1 MPKLKLKKE
10 NKDGVEG
17 WMGTYGDMVT
27 LLMAFFVMLYSASDP
42 DPGKYEEIV
51 ESMKEAFSKQDV
63 ENEFKKL
70 HESLEDIIEKKN
82 LENTVEIELGPNGIL
97 IQIPGSSL
105 FASGSADIMTDM
117 APVIVEISTAITQ
130 LLDQSSYHDYM
141 IEVEG
146 HTDDEK
152 LPPNADYPSNWE
164 LSAARSLNLVRFICK
179 YAAMPEKYF
188 SAMGYGEFRPIIDV
202 KSISNI
208 AEKEKARAVNRR
220 VEIYLDAFI
229 KQKINAENI

>member
-10 NKDGVEG
+10 NKDVVDG

-63 ENEFKKL
+63 ENEFKEL
-70 HESLEDIIEKKN
+70 HHSLEGIIENKKF
-82 LENTVEIELGPNGIL
+82 ENAVEIKLGPNGIL

-117 APVIVEISTAITQ
+117 TPVIVEISAAITQ
-130 LLDQSSYHDYM
+130 LLDKSSYHDYM

-146 HTDDEK
+146 HTDDE
-152 LPPNADYPSNWE
+152 PIGEDNEIFSSN
-164 LSAARSLNLVRFICK
+164 
-179 YAAMPEKYF
+179 
-188 SAMGYGEFRPIIDV
+188 
-202 KSISNI
+202 
-208 AEKEKARAVNRR
+208 
-220 VEIYLDAFI
+220 
-229 KQKINAENI
+229 

>member
-1 MPKLKLKKE
+1 MPKLKLKTE
-10 NKDGVEG
+10 NKDVVDG

-42 DPGKYEEIV
+42 DPGKYEEIA

-130 LLDQSSYHDYM
+130 LLDESSYHDYM

-146 HTDDEK
+146 HTDDQPIGKDSEIFS
-152 LPPNADYPSNWE
+152 SNWD
-164 LSAARSLNLVRFICK
+164 LSAIRATGIVELLYNSGIEMDKLK
-179 YAAMPEKYF
+179 
-188 SAMGYGEFRPIIDV
+188 PI
-202 KSISNI
+202 
-208 AEKEKARAVNRR
+208 ARAESIPLLPNRDENGIPIPENRAKNRR
-220 VEIYLDAFI
+220 VVI
-229 KQKINAENI
+229 KVNKFK

>member
-10 NKDGVEG
+10 NKDVVDG

-63 ENEFKKL
+63 ENEFKEL
-70 HESLEDIIEKKN
+70 HESLEDIIENKN
-82 LENTVEIELGPNGIL
+82 LENAVEIELGPNGIL

-146 HTDDEK
+146 HTDDE
-152 LPPNADYPSNWE
+152 PIGEDSEIFSSNWD
-164 LSAARSLNLVRFICK
+164 LSAIRATGIVELLYNSGIEMNKLK
-179 YAAMPEKYF
+179 
-188 SAMGYGEFRPIIDV
+188 PI
-202 KSISNI
+202 
-208 AEKEKARAVNRR
+208 ARAESIPLLPNRDENGIPIPENRAKNRR
-220 VEIYLDAFI
+220 VVI
-229 KQKINAENI
+229 KVNKFK

>member
-10 NKDGVEG
+10 NKDVVDG

-63 ENEFKKL
+63 ENEFKEL

-82 LENTVEIELGPNGIL
+82 LENAVEIKLGPNGIL
-97 IQIPGSSL
+97 IQIPGSFL

-146 HTDDEK
+146 HTDDE
-152 LPPNADYPSNWE
+152 PIGEDSEIFSSNWD
-164 LSAARSLNLVRFICK
+164 LSAIRATGIVELLNNSGIEMDKLK
-179 YAAMPEKYF
+179 
-188 SAMGYGEFRPIIDV
+188 PI
-202 KSISNI
+202 
-208 AEKEKARAVNRR
+208 ARAESIPLLPNRDENGIPIPENRAKNRR
-220 VEIYLDAFI
+220 VVI
-229 KQKINAENI
+229 KVNKFK

>member
-10 NKDGVEG
+10 NKDVVDG

-63 ENEFKKL
+63 ENEFKEL
-70 HESLEDIIEKKN
+70 YESLEDIIENKKI
-82 LENTVEIELGPNGIL
+82 ENAVEIKLGPNGIL

-146 HTDDEK
+146 HTDDE
-152 LPPNADYPSNWE
+152 PIGEDSEIFSSNWD
-164 LSAARSLNLVRFICK
+164 LSAIRATGIVELLYNSGIEMDKLK
-179 YAAMPEKYF
+179 
-188 SAMGYGEFRPIIDV
+188 PI
-202 KSISNI
+202 
-208 AEKEKARAVNRR
+208 ARAESIPLLPNRDENGIPIPENRAKNRR
-220 VEIYLDAFI
+220 VVI
-229 KQKINAENI
+229 KVNKFK

>member
-10 NKDGVEG
+10 NKDVVDG

-42 DPGKYEEIV
+42 DPGKYEEIA

-70 HESLEDIIEKKN
+70 HESLEDIIEKIN

-146 HTDDEK
+146 HTDDE
-152 LPPNADYPSNWE
+152 PIGEDSEIFSSNWD
-164 LSAARSLNLVRFICK
+164 LSAIRATGIVELLYNSGIEMDKLK
-179 YAAMPEKYF
+179 
-188 SAMGYGEFRPIIDV
+188 PI
-202 KSISNI
+202 
-208 AEKEKARAVNRR
+208 ARAESIPLLPNRDENGIPIPENRAKNRR
-220 VEIYLDAFI
+220 VVI
-229 KQKINAENI
+229 KVNKFK

>member
-10 NKDGVEG
+10 NKDVVDG

-42 DPGKYEEIV
+42 DPGKYEEIA

-130 LLDQSSYHDYM
+130 LLDESSYHDYM

-146 HTDDEK
+146 HTDDQPIGKDSEIFS
-152 LPPNADYPSNWE
+152 SNWD
-164 LSAARSLNLVRFICK
+164 LSAIRATGIVELLYNSGIEMDKLK
-179 YAAMPEKYF
+179 
-188 SAMGYGEFRPIIDV
+188 PI
-202 KSISNI
+202 
-208 AEKEKARAVNRR
+208 ARAESIPLLPNRDENGIPIPENRAKNRR
-220 VEIYLDAFI
+220 VVI
-229 KQKINAENI
+229 KVNKFK

>member
-10 NKDGVEG
+10 NKDVVDG

-42 DPGKYEEIV
+42 DPGKYEEIA

-70 HESLEDIIEKKN
+70 HESLEDIIENKN
-82 LENTVEIELGPNGIL
+82 LENAVEIKLGPNGIL

-130 LLDQSSYHDYM
+130 LLDNSSYHDYM

-146 HTDDEK
+146 HTDDEPIGEDSK
-152 LPPNADYPSNWE
+152 IFSSNWD
-164 LSAARSLNLVRFICK
+164 LSAIRATGIVELLYNSGI
-179 YAAMPEKYF
+179 AMDKLK
-188 SAMGYGEFRPIIDV
+188 PI
-202 KSISNI
+202 
-208 AEKEKARAVNRR
+208 ARAESIPLLPNRDENGIPIPENRAKNRR
-220 VEIYLDAFI
+220 VVI
-229 KQKINAENI
+229 KVNKFK

>member
-10 NKDGVEG
+10 NKDVVDG

-63 ENEFKKL
+63 ENEFKEL
-70 HESLEDIIEKKN
+70 HESLEDIIEKKT
-82 LENTVEIELGPNGIL
+82 LENAVEIELGPNGIL

-146 HTDDEK
+146 HTDDE
-152 LPPNADYPSNWE
+152 PIGEDSEIFSSNWD
-164 LSAARSLNLVRFICK
+164 LSAIRATGIVELLYNSGIEMDKLK
-179 YAAMPEKYF
+179 
-188 SAMGYGEFRPIIDV
+188 PI
-202 KSISNI
+202 
-208 AEKEKARAVNRR
+208 ARAESIPLLPNRDENGIPIPENRAKNRR
-220 VEIYLDAFI
+220 VVI
-229 KQKINAENI
+229 KVNKFK

>member
-10 NKDGVEG
+10 NKDVVDG

-51 ESMKEAFSKQDV
+51 GSMKEAFSKQDV
-63 ENEFKKL
+63 ENEFKEL
-70 HESLEDIIEKKN
+70 HESLEDIIENKN
-82 LENTVEIELGPNGIL
+82 LENAVEIKLGPNGIL

-117 APVIVEISTAITQ
+117 APVIVEISTVITQ

-146 HTDDEK
+146 HTDDE
-152 LPPNADYPSNWE
+152 PIGEDSEIFSSNWD
-164 LSAARSLNLVRFICK
+164 LSAIRATGIVELLNNSGIEMDKLK
-179 YAAMPEKYF
+179 
-188 SAMGYGEFRPIIDV
+188 PI
-202 KSISNI
+202 
-208 AEKEKARAVNRR
+208 ARAESIPLLPNRDENGIPIPENRAKNRR
-220 VEIYLDAFI
+220 VVI
-229 KQKINAENI
+229 KVNKFK

>member
-10 NKDGVEG
+10 NKDVVDG
-17 WMGTYGDMVT
+17 WMATYGDMVT

-42 DPGKYEEIV
+42 DPGKYEEIA

-70 HESLEDIIEKKN
+70 HESLEDIMEKIN

-97 IQIPGSSL
+97 IQIPGSSM

-130 LLDQSSYHDYM
+130 LLDESSYHDYM

-146 HTDDEK
+146 HTDDE
-152 LPPNADYPSNWE
+152 PIGEDSEIFSSNWD
-164 LSAARSLNLVRFICK
+164 LSAIRATGIVELLNNSGIEMDKLK
-179 YAAMPEKYF
+179 
-188 SAMGYGEFRPIIDV
+188 PI
-202 KSISNI
+202 
-208 AEKEKARAVNRR
+208 ARAESIPLLPNRDENGIPIPENRAKNRR
-220 VEIYLDAFI
+220 VVI
-229 KQKINAENI
+229 KVNKFK

>member
-10 NKDGVEG
+10 NKDVVDG

-42 DPGKYEEIV
+42 DPGKYEKIV

-63 ENEFKKL
+63 ENEFKIL
-70 HESLEDIIEKKN
+70 HESLEDIIENKKM
-82 LENTVEIELGPNGIL
+82 ENAVEIELGPNGIL

-117 APVIVEISTAITQ
+117 APVIVEISTVITQ

-146 HTDDEK
+146 HTDDE
-152 LPPNADYPSNWE
+152 PIGEDSEIFSSNWD
-164 LSAARSLNLVRFICK
+164 LSAIRATGIVELLNNSGIEMDKLK
-179 YAAMPEKYF
+179 
-188 SAMGYGEFRPIIDV
+188 PI
-202 KSISNI
+202 
-208 AEKEKARAVNRR
+208 ARAESIPLLPNRDENGIPIPENRAKNRR
-220 VEIYLDAFI
+220 VVI
-229 KQKINAENI
+229 KVNKFK

>member
-10 NKDGVEG
+10 NKDVVEG

-42 DPGKYEEIV
+42 DPGKYEEIA

-146 HTDDEK
+146 HTDDE
-152 LPPNADYPSNWE
+152 PIGEDSEIFSSNWD
-164 LSAARSLNLVRFICK
+164 LSAIRATGIVELLYNSGIEMDKLK
-179 YAAMPEKYF
+179 
-188 SAMGYGEFRPIIDV
+188 PI
-202 KSISNI
+202 
-208 AEKEKARAVNRR
+208 ARAESIPLLPNRDENGIPIPENRAKNRR
-220 VEIYLDAFI
+220 VVI
-229 KQKINAENI
+229 KVNKFK

>member
-10 NKDGVEG
+10 NKDVVDG

-146 HTDDEK
+146 HTDDE
-152 LPPNADYPSNWE
+152 PIGEDSEIFSSNWD
-164 LSAARSLNLVRFICK
+164 LSAIRATGIVELLYNSGIEMDKLK
-179 YAAMPEKYF
+179 
-188 SAMGYGEFRPIIDV
+188 PI
-202 KSISNI
+202 
-208 AEKEKARAVNRR
+208 ARAESIPLLPNRDENGIPIPENRAKNRR
-220 VEIYLDAFI
+220 VVI
-229 KQKINAENI
+229 KVNKFK

>member
-10 NKDGVEG
+10 NKDVVDG
-17 WMGTYGDMVT
+17 WMCTYGDMVT

-42 DPGKYEEIV
+42 DPGKYEEIA

-82 LENTVEIELGPNGIL
+82 LENAVEIELGPNGIL
-97 IQIPGSSL
+97 IQIPGSSM

-130 LLDQSSYHDYM
+130 LLDESSYHDYM

-146 HTDDEK
+146 HTDDE
-152 LPPNADYPSNWE
+152 PIGEDSEIFSSNWD
-164 LSAARSLNLVRFICK
+164 LSAIRATGIVELLYNSGIEMDKLK
-179 YAAMPEKYF
+179 
-188 SAMGYGEFRPIIDV
+188 PI
-202 KSISNI
+202 
-208 AEKEKARAVNRR
+208 ARAESMPLLPNRDENGIPIPENRAKNRR
-220 VEIYLDAFI
+220 VVI
-229 KQKINAENI
+229 KVNKFK

>member
-10 NKDGVEG
+10 NKDVVDG

-42 DPGKYEEIV
+42 DPGKYEEIA

-70 HESLEDIIEKKN
+70 HESLEDIIENKKF
-82 LENTVEIELGPNGIL
+82 ENAVEIELGPNGIL

-146 HTDDEK
+146 HTDDE
-152 LPPNADYPSNWE
+152 PIGEDSEIFSSNWD
-164 LSAARSLNLVRFICK
+164 LSAIRATGIVELLYNSGIEMDKLK
-179 YAAMPEKYF
+179 
-188 SAMGYGEFRPIIDV
+188 PI
-202 KSISNI
+202 
-208 AEKEKARAVNRR
+208 ARAESIPLLPNRDENGIPIPENRAKNRR
-220 VEIYLDAFI
+220 VVI
-229 KQKINAENI
+229 KVNKFK

>member
-10 NKDGVEG
+10 NKDVVDG

-51 ESMKEAFSKQDV
+51 GSMKEAFSKQDV
-63 ENEFKKL
+63 ENEFKEL
-70 HESLEDIIEKKN
+70 HESLEDIIENKK
-82 LENTVEIELGPNGIL
+82 LENAVEIKLGPNGIL
-97 IQIPGSSL
+97 IQIPGSYL

-146 HTDDEK
+146 HTDDE
-152 LPPNADYPSNWE
+152 PIGEDSEIFSSNWD
-164 LSAARSLNLVRFICK
+164 LSAIRATGIVELLYNSGIEMDKLK
-179 YAAMPEKYF
+179 
-188 SAMGYGEFRPIIDV
+188 PI
-202 KSISNI
+202 
-208 AEKEKARAVNRR
+208 ARAESIPLLPNRDENGIPIPENRAKNRR
-220 VEIYLDAFI
+220 VVI
-229 KQKINAENI
+229 KVNKFK

>member
-1 MPKLKLKKE
+1 MVKLKLKKE
-10 NKDGVEG
+10 NKDVVDG

-63 ENEFKKL
+63 ENEFKEL
-70 HESLEDIIEKKN
+70 HESLKDIIENKT
-82 LENTVEIELGPNGIL
+82 LENSVEIELGPNGIL

-117 APVIVEISTAITQ
+117 APVIVEISTVITQ

-146 HTDDEK
+146 HTDDE
-152 LPPNADYPSNWE
+152 PIGEDSEIFSSNWD
-164 LSAARSLNLVRFICK
+164 LSAIRATGIVELLNNSGIEMDKLK
-179 YAAMPEKYF
+179 
-188 SAMGYGEFRPIIDV
+188 PI
-202 KSISNI
+202 
-208 AEKEKARAVNRR
+208 ARAESIPLLPNRDENGIPIPENRAKNRR
-220 VEIYLDAFI
+220 VVI
-229 KQKINAENI
+229 KVNKFK

>member
-10 NKDGVEG
+10 NKDVVDG

-42 DPGKYEEIV
+42 DPGKYEEIA

-63 ENEFKKL
+63 ENEFKEL
-70 HESLEDIIEKKN
+70 HESLVDIIENKN

-130 LLDQSSYHDYM
+130 LLDESSYHDYM

-146 HTDDEK
+146 HTDDQPIGKDSEIFS
-152 LPPNADYPSNWE
+152 SNWD
-164 LSAARSLNLVRFICK
+164 LSAIRATGIVELLYNSGIEMNKLK
-179 YAAMPEKYF
+179 
-188 SAMGYGEFRPIIDV
+188 PI
-202 KSISNI
+202 
-208 AEKEKARAVNRR
+208 ARAESIPLLPNRDENGIPIPENRAKNRR
-220 VEIYLDAFI
+220 VVI
-229 KQKINAENI
+229 KVNKFK

>member
-10 NKDGVEG
+10 NKDVVDG

-42 DPGKYEEIV
+42 DPGKYEEIA

-63 ENEFKKL
+63 ENEFKNL

-82 LENTVEIELGPNGIL
+82 LENTVEIELGPHGIL

-146 HTDDEK
+146 HTDDE
-152 LPPNADYPSNWE
+152 PIGEDSEIFSSNWD
-164 LSAARSLNLVRFICK
+164 LSAIRATGIVELLYNSGIEMDKLK
-179 YAAMPEKYF
+179 
-188 SAMGYGEFRPIIDV
+188 PI
-202 KSISNI
+202 
-208 AEKEKARAVNRR
+208 ARAESIPLLPNRDENGIPIPENRAKNRR
-220 VEIYLDAFI
+220 VVI
-229 KQKINAENI
+229 KVNKFK

>member
-10 NKDGVEG
+10 NKDIVEG

-42 DPGKYEEIV
+42 DPGKYEEIA

-130 LLDQSSYHDYM
+130 LLDESSYHDYM

-146 HTDDEK
+146 HTDDE
-152 LPPNADYPSNWE
+152 PIGEDSEIFSSNWD
-164 LSAARSLNLVRFICK
+164 LSAIRATGIVELLYNSGIEMNKLK
-179 YAAMPEKYF
+179 
-188 SAMGYGEFRPIIDV
+188 PI
-202 KSISNI
+202 
-208 AEKEKARAVNRR
+208 ARAESIPLLPNRDENGIPIPENRAKNRR
-220 VEIYLDAFI
+220 VVI
-229 KQKINAENI
+229 KVNKFK

>member
-10 NKDGVEG
+10 NKDVVDG

-63 ENEFKKL
+63 DNEFKKL
-70 HESLEDIIEKKN
+70 HESLEDIIENKKF
-82 LENTVEIELGPNGIL
+82 ENAVEIELGPNGIL

-146 HTDDEK
+146 HTDDE
-152 LPPNADYPSNWE
+152 PIGEDSEIFSSNWD
-164 LSAARSLNLVRFICK
+164 LSAIRATGIVELLYNSGI
-179 YAAMPEKYF
+179 AMDKLK
-188 SAMGYGEFRPIIDV
+188 PI
-202 KSISNI
+202 
-208 AEKEKARAVNRR
+208 ARAESIPLLPNRDENGIPIPENRAKNRR
-220 VEIYLDAFI
+220 VVI
-229 KQKINAENI
+229 KVNKFK

>member
-10 NKDGVEG
+10 NKDVVDG

-51 ESMKEAFSKQDV
+51 ESMKEAFSKEDV
-63 ENEFKKL
+63 ENEFKEL
-70 HESLEDIIEKKN
+70 HHNLEGIIENKIF
-82 LENTVEIELGPNGIL
+82 ENAVEIKLEPNGIL

-146 HTDDEK
+146 HTDDE
-152 LPPNADYPSNWE
+152 PIGEDSEIFSSNWD
-164 LSAARSLNLVRFICK
+164 LSAIRATGIVELLYNSGIEMDKLK
-179 YAAMPEKYF
+179 
-188 SAMGYGEFRPIIDV
+188 PI
-202 KSISNI
+202 
-208 AEKEKARAVNRR
+208 ARAESIPLLPNRDENGIPIPENRAKNRR
-220 VEIYLDAFI
+220 VVI
-229 KQKINAENI
+229 KVNKFK

>member
-10 NKDGVEG
+10 NKDVVDG

-63 ENEFKKL
+63 ENEFKEL
-70 HESLEDIIEKKN
+70 HESLEDIIENKN
-82 LENTVEIELGPNGIL
+82 LENAVEIKLGPNGIL

-130 LLDQSSYHDYM
+130 LLDESSYHDYM

-146 HTDDEK
+146 HTDDE
-152 LPPNADYPSNWE
+152 PIGEDSEIFSSNWD
-164 LSAARSLNLVRFICK
+164 LSAIRATGIVELLYNSGIEMDKLK
-179 YAAMPEKYF
+179 
-188 SAMGYGEFRPIIDV
+188 PI
-202 KSISNI
+202 
-208 AEKEKARAVNRR
+208 ARAESIPLLPNRDENGIPIPENRAKNRR
-220 VEIYLDAFI
+220 VVI
-229 KQKINAENI
+229 KVNKFK

>member
-10 NKDGVEG
+10 NKDVVDG

-63 ENEFKKL
+63 ENEFKEL

-82 LENTVEIELGPNGIL
+82 LENAVEIELGPNGIL

-146 HTDDEK
+146 HTDDE
-152 LPPNADYPSNWE
+152 PIGEDSEIFSSNWD
-164 LSAARSLNLVRFICK
+164 LSAIRATGIVELLYNSGI
-179 YAAMPEKYF
+179 AMDKLK
-188 SAMGYGEFRPIIDV
+188 PI
-202 KSISNI
+202 
-208 AEKEKARAVNRR
+208 ARAESIPLLPNRDENGIPIPENRAKNRR
-220 VEIYLDAFI
+220 VVI
-229 KQKINAENI
+229 KVNKFK

>member
-10 NKDGVEG
+10 NKDVVEG

-42 DPGKYEEIV
+42 DPGKYEEIA

-70 HESLEDIIEKKN
+70 HESLEDIIEKIN

-97 IQIPGSSL
+97 IQIPGSFL

-130 LLDQSSYHDYM
+130 LLDESSYHDYM

-146 HTDDEK
+146 HTDDQPIGKDSEIFS
-152 LPPNADYPSNWE
+152 SNWD
-164 LSAARSLNLVRFICK
+164 LSAIRATGIVELLYNSGIEMDKLK
-179 YAAMPEKYF
+179 
-188 SAMGYGEFRPIIDV
+188 PI
-202 KSISNI
+202 
-208 AEKEKARAVNRR
+208 ARAESIPLLPNRDENGIPIPENRAKNRR
-220 VEIYLDAFI
+220 VVI
-229 KQKINAENI
+229 KVNKFK

>member
-10 NKDGVEG
+10 NKDVVDG

-63 ENEFKKL
+63 ENEFKEL
-70 HESLEDIIEKKN
+70 HESLEDIIENKN
-82 LENTVEIELGPNGIL
+82 LENAIEIKLGPNGIL

-146 HTDDEK
+146 HTDDE
-152 LPPNADYPSNWE
+152 PIGEDSEIFSSNWD
-164 LSAARSLNLVRFICK
+164 LSAIRATGIVELLYNSGIEMDKLK
-179 YAAMPEKYF
+179 
-188 SAMGYGEFRPIIDV
+188 PI
-202 KSISNI
+202 
-208 AEKEKARAVNRR
+208 ARAESIPLLPNRDENGIPIPENRAKNRR
-220 VEIYLDAFI
+220 VVI
-229 KQKINAENI
+229 KVNKFK

>member
-10 NKDGVEG
+10 NKDVVDG

-63 ENEFKKL
+63 ENEFKEL
-70 HESLEDIIEKKN
+70 HESLEDIIENKN
-82 LENTVEIELGPNGIL
+82 LENAVEIKLGPNGIL

-117 APVIVEISTAITQ
+117 APVIVEISTVITQ

-146 HTDDEK
+146 HTDDE
-152 LPPNADYPSNWE
+152 PIGEDSEIFSSNWD
-164 LSAARSLNLVRFICK
+164 LSAIRATGIVELLYNSGI
-179 YAAMPEKYF
+179 AMDKLK
-188 SAMGYGEFRPIIDV
+188 PI
-202 KSISNI
+202 
-208 AEKEKARAVNRR
+208 ARAESIPLLPNRDENGIPIPENRAKNRR
-220 VEIYLDAFI
+220 VVI
-229 KQKINAENI
+229 KVNKFK

>member
-10 NKDGVEG
+10 NKDVVDG

-63 ENEFKKL
+63 ENEFKEL
-70 HESLEDIIEKKN
+70 HESLEDIIENKKF
-82 LENTVEIELGPNGIL
+82 ENAVEIKLGPNGIL

-117 APVIVEISTAITQ
+117 APVIVEISTVITQ

-146 HTDDEK
+146 HTDDE
-152 LPPNADYPSNWE
+152 PIGEDSEIFSSNWD
-164 LSAARSLNLVRFICK
+164 LSAIRATGIVELLNNSGIEMDKLK
-179 YAAMPEKYF
+179 
-188 SAMGYGEFRPIIDV
+188 PI
-202 KSISNI
+202 
-208 AEKEKARAVNRR
+208 ARAESIPLLPNRDENGIPIPENRAKNRR
-220 VEIYLDAFI
+220 VVI
-229 KQKINAENI
+229 KVNKFK

>member
-10 NKDGVEG
+10 NKDVVDG

-63 ENEFKKL
+63 ENEFKEL
-70 HESLEDIIEKKN
+70 HESLEDIIENKKI
-82 LENTVEIELGPNGIL
+82 ENAVEIELGPNGIL

-146 HTDDEK
+146 HTDDE
-152 LPPNADYPSNWE
+152 PIGEDSEIFSSNWD
-164 LSAARSLNLVRFICK
+164 LSAIRATGIVELLYNSGIEMDKLK
-179 YAAMPEKYF
+179 
-188 SAMGYGEFRPIIDV
+188 PI
-202 KSISNI
+202 
-208 AEKEKARAVNRR
+208 ARAESIPLLPNRDENGIPIPENRAKNRR
-220 VEIYLDAFI
+220 VVI
-229 KQKINAENI
+229 KVNKFK

>member
-10 NKDGVEG
+10 NKDVVDG

-63 ENEFKKL
+63 ENEFKEL

-82 LENTVEIELGPNGIL
+82 LENAVEIELGPNGIL
-97 IQIPGSSL
+97 IQIPGSFL

-146 HTDDEK
+146 HTDDE
-152 LPPNADYPSNWE
+152 PIGEDSEIFSSNWD
-164 LSAARSLNLVRFICK
+164 LSAIRATGIVELLYNSGI
-179 YAAMPEKYF
+179 AMDKLK
-188 SAMGYGEFRPIIDV
+188 PI
-202 KSISNI
+202 
-208 AEKEKARAVNRR
+208 ARAESIPLLPNRDENGIPIPENRAKNRR
-220 VEIYLDAFI
+220 VVI
-229 KQKINAENI
+229 KVNKFK

>member
-10 NKDGVEG
+10 NKDVVDG

-42 DPGKYEEIV
+42 DPGKYEEIA

-130 LLDQSSYHDYM
+130 LLDESSYHDYM

-146 HTDDEK
+146 HTDDE
-152 LPPNADYPSNWE
+152 PIGEDSEIFSSNWD
-164 LSAARSLNLVRFICK
+164 LSAIRATGIVELLYNSGIEMDKLK
-179 YAAMPEKYF
+179 
-188 SAMGYGEFRPIIDV
+188 PI
-202 KSISNI
+202 
-208 AEKEKARAVNRR
+208 ARAESIPLLPNRDENGIPIPENRAKNRR
-220 VEIYLDAFI
+220 VVI
-229 KQKINAENI
+229 KVNKFK

>member
-10 NKDGVEG
+10 NKDVVDG

-51 ESMKEAFSKQDV
+51 DSMKEAFSKQDV

-70 HESLEDIIEKKN
+70 HESLEDIIEKIN

-117 APVIVEISTAITQ
+117 APVIVEISTVITQ

-146 HTDDEK
+146 HTDDE
-152 LPPNADYPSNWE
+152 PIGEDSEIFSSNWD
-164 LSAARSLNLVRFICK
+164 LSAIRATGIVELLYNSGIEMDKLK
-179 YAAMPEKYF
+179 
-188 SAMGYGEFRPIIDV
+188 PI
-202 KSISNI
+202 
-208 AEKEKARAVNRR
+208 ARAESIPLLPNRDENGIPIPENRAKNRR
-220 VEIYLDAFI
+220 VVI
-229 KQKINAENI
+229 KVNKFK